1 MLSALNSTA
10 ADDCGDCGIMIAGV
24 RAVVTAA
31 AVIFLIGER
40 LRRKLILLDKSG
52 LHITVLTAEI
62 AGLLGLTQTAIKI
75 AHFSGHTLLI

>member
-10 ADDCGDCGIMIAGV
+10 ADVCGDCGIVIAGG

-40 LRRKLILLDKSG
+40 LRRKQ
-52 LHITVLTAEI
+52 VLMTK
-62 AGLLGLTQTAIKI
+62 LGLDIVVLSAENFGLAGPSSNGRST
-75 AHFSGHTLLI
+75 